1 MYIIEYVCV
10 FFVRWCDDWPL
21 RPNGVWQKM
30 GIDFLCWKAVYVFVF
45 VFLCAFVFVFVFVF
59 ERCDDWKPITWPAER
74 GVALKG
80 HQLPRARFVTR
91 SLQSI
96 STTPPQLL
104 TQICHSAFWNNHL
117 PRRAICFAIRSN
129 LLLNISVALAS
140 RKIWMYVPLSE
151 VCHAKQG

>member
-1 MYIIEYVCV
+1 MHICIFLFVFVYIIEYVCV
-10 FFVRWCDDWPL
+10 FLVRWCDDWPL
-21 RPNGVWQKM
+21 RQNGVWQKI
-30 GIDFLCWKAVYVFVF
+30 GIDFLRWKVVYVFVF

-96 STTPPQLL
+96 STTPSSTSYSDLSLRLL
-104 TQICHSAFWNNHL
+104 KQSFAKACNLFCNQVQFITQH
-117 PRRAICFAIRSN
+117 
-129 LLLNISVALAS
+129 
-140 RKIWMYVPLSE
+140 
-151 VCHAKQG
+151 